1 MRVSDIQS
9 GRIYTIEIERSD
21 RTSFDG
27 EELLSIKN
35 EVLLQRDEISN
46 EILLCHSEDAWSI
59 HGKDQQN
66 HTQLESILERNLP
79 TLCWVLETRPKGQT
93 PNQLSIQV
101 HEFPGRLYISNEMQ
115 FGIDEKVIEDIRKRH
130 LRISDP
136 VKKIIEWL
144 TRELILPSARTCGKA
159 RILMRTSANY
169 QSGLESAFQLCGNR
183 ITVDLCRTEDN
194 RLRVERVTKS
204 RTPKDPSEQRPL
216 ILVESL
222 MSFCDM
228 SIAGTL
234 RGSIRTELDVLA
246 KNADTYLSLWREY
259 NELEQK
265 AILQRANEF
274 GWITYT
280 SGEQLAN
287 GDYRFHLE
295 RQTNLDE
302 RLQKLRDL
310 SESSLEA
317 SDREPDLSSLETTA
331 NSQALVSGQVIEIDP
346 QNLTL
351 DIRPSN
357 LDELPA
363 RLSRGFLFV
372 SLQGDRTRLKRRK
385 RAEELIRTATCPMPQ
400 LGLILQNQR
409 IPIANRRQHSLPT
422 KTVSAAFNG
431 SPTSRQQEAVRVA
444 INTPDIAL
452 IQGPPGTGKTK
463 IIAAIQSALADIEKN
478 RNGNVSHRLLLTSYQ
493 HDAVENAA
501 EQTVIFGLPAV
512 RVGGRASRSVA
523 PDNVD
528 RWRRERIEALK
539 AKQTNWT
546 ELPETALLRQVQSL
560 LTAYILTPGN
570 LQQTA
575 QSLKEIYEL
584 TKGRISG
591 ELSDRLL
598 EQSRTLTISTAT
610 QNSIDDGGRELAI
623 QAVRSLRVEPVSF
636 SDDGPTAAYKT
647 LRRLKPLNLLSDS
660 DLELLETAADWDNS
674 ESSSEPPFLQDLA
687 VLQVRLLEQLTPVA
701 GDSATTPVA
710 NPNVEALLEQV
721 REALAEQVRQ
731 SRTGVE
737 GVLEEYLNDLKND
750 PIGVR
755 YMLRTYTVVLAATCQ
770 QAVGKEME
778 STTGNTDS
786 VFETVIIDE
795 AARANPLDLFIPLAK
810 AERRIILVGDH
821 RQLPHILEEDV
832 ERQLS
837 SSNQTTQ
844 DALKKSLFEKLFKQL
859 QAWEK
864 QDGIKRT
871 VTLDTQ
877 YRMHPILGDF
887 ISRTFYE
894 YHGEPPIKAG
904 RSEEEFSHDLPGYQ
918 GKVAAW
924 INVPLNSGSET
935 RGQSKSRRVEAQQI
949 AKELK
954 RLIEHD
960 SRLTFGVI
968 AFYRAQ
974 VTELWQELCKLD
986 LAEVTDDGTFQV
998 APAWRET
1005 TNHGGKLVERLRIG
1019 TVDAFQG
1026 KEFDVVFLSV
1036 TRSNNIQTSTDRLET
1051 YRRKYGFLLLENRL
1065 CVAMSRQQRLLIAA
1079 GDLEM
1084 VKVEANKPESERQA
1098 IRELITFYELCKTP
1112 AGKLI

>member
-21 RTSFDG
+21 RTAFTGQGLISV
-27 EELLSIKN
+27 KN

-46 EILLCHSEDAWSI
+46 EILLCHGEDIWNI
-59 HGKDQQN
+59 NGKDQQN
-66 HTQLESILERNLP
+66 QTQIESILERNLP
-79 TLCWVLETRPKGQT
+79 TLCWVLETHPKGQT

-101 HEFPGRLYISNEMQ
+101 HEFPGRLYIPDEIQ

-136 VKKIIEWL
+136 VDKILEWL
-144 TRELILPSARTCGKA
+144 TRELILPPASTNGKA

-169 QSGLESAFQLCGNR
+169 QDGLENTFQLCGNK
-183 ITVDLCRTEDN
+183 ITVDLRRTQDN
-194 RLRVERVTKS
+194 YLRVERVTKS
-204 RTPKDPSEQRPL
+204 HPPKDFNEQRPL
-216 ILVESL
+216 ILVEGL
-222 MSFCDM
+222 MSFCDI

-265 AILQRANEF
+265 AILQRAQEF
-274 GWITYT
+274 GWITY
-280 SGEQLAN
+280 SFQERLAN
-287 GDYRFHLE
+287 GEHRFHLE
-295 RQTNLDE
+295 KQANLEE
-302 RLQKLRDL
+302 RLQSLRDL
-310 SESSLEA
+310 SEFSLEA
-317 SDREPDLSSLETTA
+317 NAKEPDLSSLEAT
-331 NSQALVSGQVIEIDP
+331 VSTQKTFFGQLTEVDT
-346 QNLTL
+346 QNLTI
-351 DIRPSN
+351 DIRPSDP
-357 LDELPA
+357 DEL
-363 RLSRGFLFV
+363 LSPPPKGFLFV
-372 SLQGDRTRLKRRK
+372 SLQGDRTRLRRRK

-400 LGLILQNQR
+400 LGLILQNQK
-409 IPIANRRQHSLPT
+409 IPISNHRKHKLHS
-422 KTVSAAFNG
+422 KTISTSFNG
-431 SPTSRQQEAVRVA
+431 SPTPRQEEALRVA

-463 IIAAIQSALADIEKN
+463 VITAIQAVLADFEKN

-501 EQTVIFGLPAV
+501 ERTVIFGLPAV
-512 RVGGRASRSVA
+512 RVGGKASRSDT

-528 RWRRERIEALK
+528 RWRRERIESLK
-539 AKQTNWT
+539 AKRANWT

-560 LTAYILTPGN
+560 ITAYILAPGS

-575 QSLKEIYEL
+575 QLLKEIYDL
-584 TKGRISG
+584 TKESIPG

-598 EQSRTLTISTAT
+598 EKSRTLTMSTT
-610 QNSIDDGGRELAI
+610 THNSVDDEDRELAI
-623 QAVRSLRVEPVSF
+623 QAVRSLRVEPVAF

-647 LRRLKPLNLLSDS
+647 LRRLESLNLLSDGDRS
-660 DLELLETAADWDNS
+660 LLETTADWDNF
-674 ESSSEPPFLQDLA
+674 ESPDEPPFLQDLA
-687 VLQVRLLEQLTPVA
+687 GLQTRLLDQLTSVVS
-701 GDSATTPVA
+701 DSIATPVA
-710 NPNVEALLEQV
+710 NPEIEALLEQV
-721 REALAEQVRQ
+721 RETLTEQVQQ
-731 SRTGVE
+731 SRAGVE
-737 GVLEEYLNDLKND
+737 SVLEEYLHDLESD
-750 PIGVR
+750 PLGVKQ
-755 YMLRTYTVVLAATCQ
+755 MLRSYTVVLAATCQ
-770 QAVGKEME
+770 QAVGREME
-778 STTGNTDS
+778 STTGSPNS

-837 SSNQTTQ
+837 SSNTTTQ
-844 DALKKSLFEKLFKQL
+844 EALKKSLFEKLFKQL
-859 QAWEK
+859 QEWEK

-877 YRMHPILGDF
+877 YRMHPTLGDF
-887 ISRTFYE
+887 VSQTFYE
-894 YHGEPPIKAG
+894 HHGESHIKAG
-904 RSEEEFSHDLPGYQ
+904 RPAEEFFHDLPGYQ

-924 INVPLNSGSET
+924 INVPFNLGGET
-935 RGQSKSRRVEAQQI
+935 RGKSKSRRIEARRI
-949 AKELK
+949 AEELK

-960 SRLTFGVI
+960 PRLTFGVI

-974 VTELWQELCKLD
+974 VTELWHELCKLG
-986 LAEVTDDGTFQV
+986 LAEVADDGTFQV

-1005 TNHGGKLVERLRIG
+1005 TNHEGKLVERLRIG

-1036 TRSNNIQTSTDRLET
+1036 TRSNNIQTSPDTPGT

-1065 CVAMSRQQRLLIAA
+1065 CVAMSRQQRLLIAV

-1084 VKVEANKPESERQA
+1084 IRVEADKPQNERQA
-1098 IRELITFYELCKTP
+1098 IRELIAFYELCQTSS
-1112 AGKLI
+1112 GKLL